1 MEPYPAPPFWHT
13 LALGKPSSSVSFS
26 LSAAPFILSNSSLSS
41 VAPERREKGVSL
53 QSQGWKGPAAFGFL
67 TALGLFSDM
76 WVNGPPLSDTDT
88 AASSPTKWK
97 TFILLRHFQLTLLP

>member
-53 QSQGWKGPAAFGFL
+53 QSQGWKGL
-67 TALGLFSDM
+67 
-76 WVNGPPLSDTDT
+76 WLSDSLGALLKHVGKWST
-88 AASSPTKWK
+88 A
-97 TFILLRHFQLTLLP
+97 I